1 MKKIIQKISAGLSES
16 SLPEKAQAHYAAGR
30 YKEASDL
37 FKELLKQSGDAETKR
52 YLADC
57 YLQRARGM
65 AAKAMFK
72 EACVLWENY
81 AANAQSPLQ
90 MQDVYQL
97 WLLAGKNERK
107 AYAILDGFDA
117 RQLDE
122 ELPALAV
129 YLGALLV
136 SGATELLP
144 HLPQDSALLK
154 HWQWA
159 SQALAA
165 YRNGEREGCE
175 HALKPLPFRSAFRDL
190 RTLLKVQLLEG
201 ADFEQA
207 PAMLAKIPDESPY
220 QPLAKACLAYRQS
233 GADFLASLSNLEH
246 NQRRIVAQAKG
257 LNARQSQ
264 LLEAL
269 VKLNGQLDAKTRFNL
284 VLQYRDVFGNDA
296 AQAYCLGAL
305 AEYPG
310 GEKDYF
316 KHFASKDP
324 FEENRLQALLHEQAE
339 NAYDAGFF
347 WQRCIDILKQDRPAN
362 DRKIALILRRMADK
376 AYSAEAAALLADSLE
391 YDPDDRQSYLKLL
404 TIYQEQRPNMAQ
416 YEHWLERGLQ
426 RFPSD
431 TDLLVRAAKS
441 AAARKA
447 FKKAAAY
454 AKALLQIDP
463 VNTLAKQLLFANHMA
478 HARRLVKAEKFH
490 LVEKEIQAAEQ
501 LTIDKSL
508 RRQAELLRGFYL
520 WQAEDKAQGLQRIAD
535 TLASLYD
542 DPVNMHVQAQ
552 IEAGLLELPTQGISR
567 ALPAFKDY
575 LLSAPQLQRL
585 IGLLNDYDEQLDDN
599 SLILKA
605 LDKVKAPLKKS
616 VEWLLDHETLLLAWC
631 QALESIG
638 HFELLKHCAKT
649 AQARRHTPALM
660 YYRTLA
666 ECQGDASHLDF
677 MSLCRLEIASA
688 EARADSDNRTAGL
701 IARLLER
708 ARGGPEYLPMEDEA
722 DDFDQPPISDDPI
735 EDLFGHIPDAVFARI
750 EKKIEELVR
759 KRGPEQFVANI
770 MRQYGNGR
778 DEQNLAILF
787 MNQDFLWCVTVFA
800 AAEELKLEIGV
811 GFDDIIA
818 RFNHDSPQYSLPFN

>member
-1 MKKIIQKISAGLSES
+1 MKKIIQKISAAISES
-16 SLPEKAQAHYAAGR
+16 TLPEKARAHYAAGR

-37 FKELLKQSGDAETKR
+37 FKELLKQSNDAETQR
-52 YLADC
+52 CLADC
-57 YLQRARGM
+57 YLQRAWAM
-65 AAKAMFK
+65 AGKGMFK

-81 AANAQSPLQ
+81 AAQAQMPLQ
-90 MQDVYQL
+90 AQHVYVL
-97 WLLAGKNERK
+97 WLMAGKNERK
-107 AYAILDGFDA
+107 AYAALDGFNA

-122 ELPALAV
+122 EFPTLSV

-136 SGATELLP
+136 SGSTELLP
-144 HLPQDSALLK
+144 HLPKDSALLK
-154 HWQWA
+154 HWEWVVA
-159 SQALAA
+159 ALAA
-165 YRNGEREGCE
+165 YRNGERERGE
-175 HALKPLPFRSAFRDL
+175 QALKQLPFRSAFRDL
-190 RTLLKVQLLEG
+190 RTLLKAQLLAV
-201 ADFEQA
+201 ADNEQA
-207 PAMLAKIPDESPY
+207 PALLAKIPDESPY

-233 GADFLASLSNLEH
+233 GADFVASLSGLEH

-257 LNARQSQ
+257 LSVRQAQ
-264 LLEAL
+264 LLETL
-269 VKLNGQLDAKTRFNL
+269 IKHSGELDAKTRFNL
-284 VLQYRDVFGNDA
+284 VLQYRDVFGVDA

-324 FEENRLQALLHEQAE
+324 FEENRVQALLHEQAE
-339 NAYDAGFF
+339 NSYDAGFF

-362 DRKIALILRRMADK
+362 DRKIALILRHMADK
-376 AYSAEAAALLADSLE
+376 AYSAEAAAMLADGLE

-416 YEHWLERGLQ
+416 YAYWLERGLQ
-426 RFPSD
+426 RFPNDS
-431 TDLLVRAAKS
+431 DLLVRAAKS

-463 VNTLAKQLLFANHMA
+463 VNTLAKHLLFANHMA

-520 WQAEDKAQGLQRIAD
+520 WQAEDKAQGLQRIVD
-535 TLASLYD
+535 TLATLHD
-542 DPVNMHVQAQ
+542 DPVNMHFQAQ

-585 IGLLNDYDEQLDDN
+585 IASLDYYDEQLDDR
-599 SLILKA
+599 SLLFKA

-616 VEWLLDHETLLLAWC
+616 VEWLLEHEALLLSWC
-631 QALESIG
+631 QALEAIG
-638 HFELLKHCAKT
+638 HFELLKHCAKA
-649 AQARRHTPALM
+649 AQARRHAPAWM

-677 MSLCRLEIASA
+677 MSLYRLKIAL
-688 EARADSDNRTAGL
+688 EDARVDNDNKTAGL
-701 IARLLER
+701 IERLLER
-708 ARGGPEYLPMEDEA
+708 ASGAPEPLEDEA
-722 DDFDQPPISDDPI
+722 EDFDQPPISDDPI
-735 EDLFGHIPDAVFARI
+735 EDLFGPIPDAMFKRI
-750 EKKIEELVR
+750 EKKIEEIIR
-759 KRGPEQFVANI
+759 KRGPDFFTAQI
-770 MRQYGNGR
+770 MREYG
-778 DEQNLAILF
+778 EQLGQQRLAILF
-787 MNQDFLWCVTVFA
+787 MNQDFLWSVA
-800 AAEELKLEIGV
+800 ILAGAEELKIEIGV
-811 GFDDIIA
+811 GFDDILA
-818 RFNHDSPQYSLPFN
+818 RFEHNSPQYSLPFN

>member
-1 MKKIIQKISAGLSES
+1 MKKIIQKISAAIAES
-16 SLPEKAQAHYAAGR
+16 TLPEKARAYYAAGR
-30 YKEASDL
+30 FKEASDL
-37 FKELLKQSGDAETKR
+37 FKELLKLSNDAEIKR
-52 YLADC
+52 CLADC

-81 AANAQSPLQ
+81 AAHADCPLQ
-90 MQDVYQL
+90 AQDAYLL

-107 AYAILDGFDA
+107 AYARLYAFTA

-122 ELPALAV
+122 EFPGLSV
-129 YLGALLV
+129 HLGALLV
-136 SGATELLP
+136 SGAPDLIA

-154 HWQWA
+154 HWEWIGA
-159 SQALAA
+159 ALAA
-165 YRNGEREGCE
+165 YRDGERERCE
-175 HALKPLPFRSAFRDL
+175 QALKQLPFRSAFRDL
-190 RTLLKVQLLEG
+190 RTLLKAQLLDG
-201 ADFEQA
+201 VDIEQA
-207 PAMLAKIPDESPY
+207 TVMLAKIPDESPY
-220 QPLAKACLAYRQS
+220 QPLAKACLAYRQT
-233 GADFLASLSNLEH
+233 GADFVASVSALEH

-269 VKLNGQLDAKTRFNL
+269 AKLNGQIDAKARFNL
-284 VLQYRDVFGNDA
+284 VLQYRDVFGNAA
-296 AQAYCLGAL
+296 AQAYCLGVL

-316 KHFASKDP
+316 KHFAGKDS

-347 WQRCIDILKQDRPAN
+347 WERCIDILKQDRPAN

-376 AYSAEAAALLADSLE
+376 AYSGEAAAMLADSLE

-404 TIYQEQRPNMAQ
+404 TIYQEQRPDPAQ

-426 RFPSD
+426 RFPND
-431 TDLLVRAAKS
+431 TELLVRAAKS

-478 HARRLVKAEKFH
+478 HARRLIKTEKFH

-552 IEAGLLELPTQGISR
+552 IEAGLLELPTQGLSR
-567 ALPAFKDY
+567 VLPAFKDY

-585 IGLLNDYDEQLDDN
+585 IGLLNYYDEQLDDN

-616 VEWLLDHETLLLAWC
+616 AEWLLDHETLLLAWC

-638 HFELLKHCAKT
+638 HFELLKHCAKM

-666 ECQGDASHLDF
+666 ECQGDASHLDL
-677 MSLCRLEIASA
+677 MSLYRLEIALA
-688 EARADSDNRTAGL
+688 DARADSDNRTAGL
-701 IARLLER
+701 IGRLLER
-708 ARGGPEYLPMEDEA
+708 ASGGAELLPSA
-722 DDFDQPPISDDPI
+722 DDIEDFDQPPLSDDPI
-735 EDLFGHIPDAVFARI
+735 EDLFGHIPDAVFKRI

-759 KRGPEQFVANI
+759 KRGPDQFVAQI
-770 MRQYGNGR
+770 MHQYGNGP
-778 DEQNLAILF
+778 DDQNLAILF

-811 GFDDIIA
+811 GLDDIVA